1 MILWAILWA
10 LSSLTFVGGGGLA
23 PTDSEGNF
31 EIETVDDLEQSAD
44 SDRGEGV
51 GMVFYALAALAA
63 IAMVRSLSKRQTDA
77 FAASGDAAAWAAAGG
92 TAPRPT
98 AAEEATTYAAS
109 SPDWAAQSPQRDYA
123 PPPPPGAPPAPS
135 PPPPPAP
142 QAPPPPPPA
151 DTGPP
156 PPPAP
161 E

>member
-1 MILWAILWA
+1 
-10 LSSLTFVGGGGLA
+10 
-23 PTDSEGNF
+23 
-31 EIETVDDLEQSAD
+31 
-44 SDRGEGV
+44 
-51 GMVFYALAALAA
+51 MVFYALAALAA

-92 TAPRPT
+92 TQPRPT
-98 AAEEATTYAAS
+98 AAEEATDLCRVVAGLGG
-109 SPDWAAQSPQRDYA
+109 PDPQRDYA
-123 PPPPPGAPPAPS
+123 PPPPPGAPPPPS

-142 QAPPPPPPA
+142 QAPPPPPPPA